1 MNKKYL
7 TWLRELQKDSLY
19 IRYGGGNFGFH
30 RKHFLAGYSPSD
42 SAFMCVP
49 F

>member
-1 MNKKYL
+1 MNKQYL
-7 TWLRELQKDSLY
+7 TWLRELQKDSLF
-19 IRYGGGNFGFH
+19 IRFGGSDLSFH
-30 RKHFLAGYSPSD
+30 RKHFLAGWTPSD